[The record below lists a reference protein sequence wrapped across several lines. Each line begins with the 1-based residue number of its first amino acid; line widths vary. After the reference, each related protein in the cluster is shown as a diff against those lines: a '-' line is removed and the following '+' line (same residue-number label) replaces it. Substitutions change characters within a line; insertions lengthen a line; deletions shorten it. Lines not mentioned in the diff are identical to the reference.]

1 MTKITANVP
10 LLDGVFDIEINGDE
24 IVAVNPS
31 SFKTEL
37 YAGPVLFDIQV
48 NGYGGKSLWG
58 MTDDNADALSEI
70 NNMFV
75 QQGVGLWIP
84 TVITDTHEALLQS
97 FRSIAKALDADSELE
112 KSIPGLHLEG
122 PYISKVDGPRGVHK
136 LDCVRPANWNEFVQ
150 YQEASGGRIRYITL
164 APEVDGNI
172 DFIKKCV
179 ESGVIVAIGHSDL
192 DRESMNRAVEAG
204 VTLST
209 HLGNGAHNMIQRHN
223 NYIWYQLASRKTF
236 AAFISDGQHLP
247 SECLTSM
254 IHAKGLERSVITSD
268 CVDLGGMPAGVY
280 GDVEKLPNGRLVATG
295 TPNLAG
301 SSSNLR
307 ECVEQVVNLTD
318 LSHAQGW
325 TLASIQSAKAVG
337 LPDKL
342 GIEVGKEAS
351 ITVYKRPDNDYKIDV
366 VETWVAGKRLFAK

>member
-10 LLDGVFDIEINGDE
+10 LLDGVFEIAIDGE
-24 IVAVNPS
+24 KIVAVTPS
-31 SFKTEL
+31 STETDL
-37 YAGPVLFDIQV
+37 YIGPTLFDIQV
-48 NGYGGKSLWG
+48 NGYGGVSCWD
-58 MTDDNADALSEI
+58 MTDPESGALAKISG
-70 NNMFV
+70 MFLE
-75 QQGVGLWIP
+75 QGVGLWIP
-84 TVITDTHEALLQS
+84 TVITNHHEALLEI
-97 FRSIAKALDADSELE
+97 FTAIGKELDADPELE

-122 PYISKVDGPRGVHK
+122 PYISKVDGPRGVHP
-136 LDCVRPANWNEFVQ
+136 LECVRPGSWDEFTQ
-150 YQEASGGRIRYITL
+150 YQTASGGRIRYVTL

-179 ESGVIVAIGHSDL
+179 EAGVIVSIGHSDL
-192 DRESMNRAVEAG
+192 DRESMNKAVEAG
-204 VTLST
+204 VSLST
-209 HLGNGAHNMIQRHN
+209 HLGNGAHDMIQRHN
-223 NYIWYQLASRKTF
+223 NYIWYQLAARKTY

-247 SECLTSM
+247 SECMTAM

-268 CVDLGGMPAGVY
+268 CVGLGGMPAGIY

-325 TLASIQSAKAVG
+325 RLGSIQAAKAMG

-351 ITVYKRPDNDYKIDV
+351 ITVYKRPDNDYKIDI
-366 VETWVAGKRLFAK
+366 VETWVAGKKLFAK

>member
-10 LLDGVFDIEINGDE
+10 LLDGVFDIEIDGE
-24 IVAVNPS
+24 RIVSVTPS
-31 SFKTEL
+31 KAETDL
-37 YAGPVLFDIQV
+37 YAGPALFDIQV
-48 NGYGGKSLWG
+48 NGYGGESCWS
-58 MTDDNADALSEI
+58 MADDTLSEI
-70 NNMFV
+70 NQMFV
-75 QQGVGLWIP
+75 KQGVGLWIP
-84 TVITDTHEALLQS
+84 TVITDTHEGLLTAFS
-97 FRSIAKALDADSELE
+97 HIAKILDNDPELE
-112 KSIPGLHLEG
+112 NSIPGLHLEG

-136 LDCVRPANWNEFVQ
+136 LDCVRSADWDEFIQ
-150 YQEASGGRIRYITL
+150 YQNASGNRIKYVTL
-164 APEVDGNI
+164 APEVEGHI
-172 DFIKKCV
+172 EFIKQCV
-179 ESGVIVAIGHSDL
+179 DSGIIVAIGHSDL
-192 DRESMNRAVEAG
+192 DRESMNKAVEAG

-223 NYIWYQLASRKTF
+223 NYIWYQLAARNTY

-247 SECLTSM
+247 AECLTSM
-254 IHAKGLERSVITSD
+254 LHAKGLERSVITSD
-268 CVDLGGMPAGVY
+268 CVDLGGMPAGIY

-318 LSHAQGW
+318 LTHAQGW
-325 TLASIQSAKAVG
+325 KLASIQAAKAMG

-366 VETWVAGKRLFAK
+366 VETWVAGKKLFAK